1 MRVYYKQKFSD
12 FVPPDMGCEQ
22 PRTDAEEITFS
33 VMREMLY
40 FDTRF
45 ERKNYCER
53 YTREL
58 ESAAEAGCGYAWLLL
73 GWFFSEQPSA
83 FRCSTE
89 VPTVEECFKKAE
101 LYYKKAVEAGEN
113 AARTLLGKLYI
124 FGCGGARV
132 YSENRV
138 EEALEQL
145 ELAAE
150 GGDAS
155 AAELL
160 AAVYGNDVYDESPF
174 DVQWM
179 LEMGVLKP
187 EFLVEGEDG
196 ELYVAPEGLG
206 LVNLGVCRKRRPC
219 AVLAKKS
226 GSSRQGKNGKLKAAP
241 DRLLRAYRFIDLII
255 I

>member
-22 PRTDAEEITFS
+22 PRTEAEEITFS
-33 VMREMLY
+33 VMRDMLY

-45 ERKNYCER
+45 EPKNHCER

-101 LYYKKAVEAGEN
+101 LYYKKAIEAGEN

-187 EFLVEGEDG
+187 EFVTEGEDG
-196 ELYVAPEGLG
+196 KLYVAPEGLG
-206 LVNLGVCRKRRPC
+206 LVNLESVENEDLALYWQKRAEALGRERTE
-219 AVLAKKS
+219 S
-226 GSSRQGKNGKLKAAP
+226 
-241 DRLLRAYRFIDLII
+241 
-255 I
+255 

>member
-22 PRTDAEEITFS
+22 PWTEAEEITFS

-89 VPTVEECFKKAE
+89 VPTAEECFKKAE

-124 FGCGGARV
+124 FGCGGSARV

-138 EEALEQL
+138 EEGLEQL

-187 EFLVEGEDG
+187 EFVTEGEDG

-206 LVNLGVCRKRRPC
+206 LVNLESVENEDLALYWQKRAEALGRKRTE
-219 AVLAKKS
+219 S
-226 GSSRQGKNGKLKAAP
+226 
-241 DRLLRAYRFIDLII
+241 
-255 I
+255 

>member
-1 MRVYYKQKFSD
+1 M
-12 FVPPDMGCEQ
+12 PPDMGCEQ
-22 PRTDAEEITFS
+22 PRTEAEELAFS
-33 VMREMLY
+33 VTRDILRDMLY

-45 ERKNYCER
+45 EPKNHCER

-101 LYYKKAVEAGEN
+101 LYYKKAIEAGEN

-124 FGCGGARV
+124 FGCGSARV

-174 DVQWM
+174 DV
-179 LEMGVLKP
+179 LNPHPLRRK
-187 EFLVEGEDG
+187 
-196 ELYVAPEGLG
+196 ASGLSTLSLSKTKTLRCTGKKERKLSAGQARKAESRARQTFTG
-206 LVNLGVCRKRRPC
+206 L
-219 AVLAKKS
+219 
-226 GSSRQGKNGKLKAAP
+226 
-241 DRLLRAYRFIDLII
+241 
-255 I
+255 

>member
-1 MRVYYKQKFSD
+1 MRVYYKQKFRD

-22 PRTDAEEITFS
+22 PRTEAEEIAFS
-33 VMREMLY
+33 VTRDILRDILY

-45 ERKNYCER
+45 EPKNHCER

-101 LYYKKAVEAGEN
+101 MYYKKAVEAGEN

-160 AAVYGNDVYDESPF
+160 AAVYGNGVYDESPF

-206 LVNLGVCRKRRPC
+206 LVNLESVENEELALYWQKRAEALGR
-219 AVLAKKS
+219 VS
-226 GSSRQGKNGKLKAAP
+226 TES
-241 DRLLRAYRFIDLII
+241 
-255 I
+255 

>member
-1 MRVYYKQKFSD
+1 M
-12 FVPPDMGCEQ
+12 PPDMGCEQ
-22 PRTDAEEITFS
+22 PRTEAEEIAFS
-33 VMREMLY
+33 VTRDILRDILY

-45 ERKNYCER
+45 ERRNYCER

-101 LYYKKAVEAGEN
+101 MYYKKAIEAGEN

-187 EFLVEGEDG
+187 EFVTEGEDG
-196 ELYVAPEGLG
+196 KLYVAPEGLG
-206 LVNLGVCRKRRPC
+206 LVNLESVENEDLALYWQKRAEALGRKRTE
-219 AVLAKKS
+219 S
-226 GSSRQGKNGKLKAAP
+226 
-241 DRLLRAYRFIDLII
+241 
-255 I
+255 

>member
-101 LYYKKAVEAGEN
+101 LYYN
-113 AARTLLGKLYI
+113 CLLYTSDAAD
-124 FGCGGARV
+124 
-132 YSENRV
+132 
-138 EEALEQL
+138 
-145 ELAAE
+145 EL
-150 GGDAS
+150 
-155 AAELL
+155 
-160 AAVYGNDVYDESPF
+160 
-174 DVQWM
+174 
-179 LEMGVLKP
+179 
-187 EFLVEGEDG
+187 
-196 ELYVAPEGLG
+196 
-206 LVNLGVCRKRRPC
+206 
-219 AVLAKKS
+219 
-226 GSSRQGKNGKLKAAP
+226 
-241 DRLLRAYRFIDLII
+241 
-255 I
+255 

>member
-1 MRVYYKQKFSD
+1 M
-12 FVPPDMGCEQ
+12 PPDMGCEQ
-22 PRTDAEEITFS
+22 PRTEAEEIAFS
-33 VMREMLY
+33 VTRDILRDILY

-45 ERKNYCER
+45 ERRNYCER

-101 LYYKKAVEAGEN
+101 MYYKKAIEAGEN

-187 EFLVEGEDG
+187 EFVTEGEDG
-196 ELYVAPEGLG
+196 KLYVAPEGLG
-206 LVNLGVCRKRRPC
+206 LVNLESVENEELALYWQKRAEALGRERTE
-219 AVLAKKS
+219 S
-226 GSSRQGKNGKLKAAP
+226 
-241 DRLLRAYRFIDLII
+241 
-255 I
+255 

>member
-22 PRTDAEEITFS
+22 PRTEAEEITFS

-89 VPTVEECFKKAE
+89 VPTVEECFKKTE
-101 LYYKKAVEAGEN
+101 MYYKKAIEAGEN

-160 AAVYGNDVYDESPF
+160 AAVYGNDVYDEAPF

-187 EFLVEGEDG
+187 EFLVEGRTANCT
-196 ELYVAPEGLG
+196 LRRKASGLSTLSLSKTKNLRCTGKKERKLSAGQARKAESRARQTFTG
-206 LVNLGVCRKRRPC
+206 L
-219 AVLAKKS
+219 
-226 GSSRQGKNGKLKAAP
+226 
-241 DRLLRAYRFIDLII
+241 
-255 I
+255 